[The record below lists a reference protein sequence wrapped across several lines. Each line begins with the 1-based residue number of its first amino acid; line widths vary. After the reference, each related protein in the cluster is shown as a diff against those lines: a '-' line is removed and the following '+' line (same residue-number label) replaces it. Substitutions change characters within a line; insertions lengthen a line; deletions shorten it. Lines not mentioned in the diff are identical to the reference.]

1 MLVVCFFSDRREDEG
16 AVCLVCGVRAGGM
29 LRLEVLKSQ
38 LWNQK
43 GFWAFW
49 GGRVSP
55 PMVEVPLTSSSRLNR
70 TDSGVM
76 HADSRE
82 FS

>member
-16 AVCLVCGVRAGGM
+16 SVCLVCGVRAGGM
-29 LRLEVLKSQ
+29 LRLEVIKSQ
-38 LWNQK
+38 PWIQQ
-43 GFWAFW
+43 GCWAFW

-55 PMVEVPLTSSSRLNR
+55 SVVEVPLTSSSRLNR